1 MERKVKV
8 GTIQFTRKFGDKQ
21 ENIESARGFIEE
33 AASQG
38 AKIISLPEFFS
49 TGYFPVPGNE
59 KMNND
64 YFKWAE
70 SIPGP
75 TTDQIEKIA
84 KSLDIYVIA
93 PIYEIDKYTRVY
105 YDSAPIVGPSGVIG
119 LFRKRHIPSLPRLVE
134 KYYYAPG
141 NIQYPV
147 FETQYCRI
155 GISICYDRHF
165 PETFRHLA
173 LKGAEVVF
181 SVNNTPTPRSLKMWF
196 AEIEVAANSN
206 GIYIVQNNTVG
217 EELGFFGKS
226 FITGPRGDTL
236 FKLEEEQGVL
246 VAELDLGEIEDARLH
261 YKSLWDTNWED
272 FGLKNSHSGYINLK
286 KS

>member
-21 ENIESARGFIEE
+21 ENIERARGFIEE

-59 KMNND
+59 EMNND

-75 TTDQIEKIA
+75 TTDQIEEIA
-84 KSLDIYVIA
+84 KSLDVYVIA
-93 PIYEIDKYTRVY
+93 PIYEIDELTRVY
-105 YDSAPIVGPSGVIG
+105 YDSAPVVSPSGVIG

-206 GIYIVQNNTVG
+206 GIYIVQNNAVG
-217 EELGFFGKS
+217 EELEFFGKS

-236 FKLEEEQGVL
+236 FKLEDEQGVL
-246 VAELDLGEIEDARLH
+246 VAELDLREIEDARLH

-272 FGLKNSHSGYINLK
+272 FGLNNSHSGYINLK
-286 KS
+286 RS